1 MSEEEYMDVDAAGTS
16 GTVIESKS
24 VMAGSTT
31 IPSVTIL
38 LHPLVIMNVSEHYTR
53 IRAQKGSRDDGIYD
67 LLLEGCIQ
75 LKYLFFL
82 VFGALIGKQ
91 KGRKVEILNSFE
103 LKIDI
108 EEGETIINKEYYNTK
123 EEQCEFFYIL
133 LKFYN

>member
-67 LLLEGCIQ
+67 
-75 LKYLFFL
+75 F
-82 VFGALIGKQ
+82 
-91 KGRKVEILNSFE
+91 IL
-103 LKIDI
+103 D
-108 EEGETIINKEYYNTK
+108 
-123 EEQCEFFYIL
+123 
-133 LKFYN
+133 